1 VGDHILE
8 DANIDQITGKLGK
21 KKAVEKTTKK
31 VEVNE
36 EMANE
41 VKDTVLK
48 FKKKIKELE
57 DYSVNLQK
65 DLSETQEK
73 LMSEMEEK
81 NKYLKQAN
89 TLVVEKEELKQAN
102 SQLQLKVNTLEKT
115 VDSLSKKIKYY
126 EDQLNGAM
134 MVQQKKED
142 AKKETKKQDDLRK
155 VLDLGSSSEEPLQK
169 NIPKQQAVKP
179 KTKEL
184 GKKPTAVQVTL
195 SSNKS

>member
-1 VGDHILE
+1 MGDHILE